1 LQEIN
6 KKIGTFLHILTT
18 FSLKR
23 GRLSLCLK
31 ASEGD
36 YRAEKEEKCSGYE
49 GGARKIKRCTIP
61 AEK

>member
-18 FSLKR
+18 FSSER

-36 YRAEKEEKCSGYE
+36 DRAEKEEKRSGNE
-49 GGARKIKRCTIP
+49 GGSRKIKRSAIP

>member
-18 FSLKR
+18 FFLK
-23 GRLSLCLK
+23 GCCPFLCLK
-31 ASEGD
+31 AFVGD
-36 YRAEKEEKCSGYE
+36 YGAEKEEKRTCNE
-49 GGARKIKRCTIP
+49 GSTRKIKRSAIP